1 MNKVIFIGCFS
12 FCIKNLSVIHIEA
25 DWIYGIIGAILFALS
40 WDLCILLFSYLIN
53 AIGHLSKKHRTMV
66 KLIAIIAI
74 ISFTS
79 RLIGGI
85 TFNYLSH
92 ADRGESMFY
101 WNALFG
107 VIFSAIYG
115 TATYFILKLK
125 LNLE

>member
-1 MNKVIFIGCFS
+1 MVSSGMLKMYFIYFS
-12 FCIKNLSVIHIEA
+12 ITFRIQSEML
-25 DWIYGIIGAILFALS
+25 
-40 WDLCILLFSYLIN
+40 
-53 AIGHLSKKHRTMV
+53 KHRTMV
-66 KLIAIIAI
+66 KLIAIIVI

-85 TFNYLSH
+85 TFNYLSNTDNP
-92 ADRGESMFY
+92 ATMFY

-107 VIFSAIYG
+107 VILSAIYG